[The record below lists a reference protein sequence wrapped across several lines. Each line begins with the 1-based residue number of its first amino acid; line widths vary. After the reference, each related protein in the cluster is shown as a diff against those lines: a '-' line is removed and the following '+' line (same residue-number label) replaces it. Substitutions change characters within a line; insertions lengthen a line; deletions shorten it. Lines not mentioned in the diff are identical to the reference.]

1 MMPVLV
7 LVVAL
12 PLLLLLLLVEQVVMQ
27 LTMDT
32 LP

>member
-12 PLLLLLLLVEQVVMQ
+12 PLLLLLELVEQVVMQ